1 MLIVRFEC
9 SRPDMASLRS
19 ALKWLTTSPGLALV
33 ASAVAIAVAVVEPDA
48 RWLALPGLGVFVLI
62 VARVADAGSTR
73 TRVLRA
79 DLTAAVDAARAD
91 LTAAVD
97 AARADLEGRLE
108 AEVGESESQVNGRI
122 TESIDTLRARIT
134 SAIERERSVRSL
146 SIAKSLG
153 GDDEPVRVLLLMT
166 MHRSGSTRL
175 FDIFRT
181 HPATRIEPTV
191 AVWDALGMRGRRYPV
206 AFSDLP
212 KSWRAIEVEHDKGA
226 TIAEIPQADLSV
238 VGAPW
243 ALEKAH
249 PEFCD
254 FDVDRFA
261 ERVAAMRAGGI
272 EVEVVYGVR
281 RPIDA
286 MWSMVAFQL
295 RQPTWYARLGIVD
308 LPTWIERSVSTMA
321 DMREQVPGAVI
332 DFDDLPD
339 GGVVRSIATRLAPG
353 WSDDDVDQWAR
364 FATDATSLN
373 RPQAAGTG
381 FLGGSAESGGSDG
394 PNGAWAGL
402 GSVMAAAD
410 DAYARLR
417 ADAG

>member
-1 MLIVRFEC
+1 MLIGRSEC

-19 ALKWLTTSPGLALV
+19 ALKWLTTSTGLALV
-33 ASAVAIAVAVVEPDA
+33 ASAVATAVAVVEPDA
-48 RWLALPGLGVFVLI
+48 RWLALPGLGVFVVI
-62 VARVADAGSTR
+62 VAREADAGATR

-79 DLTAAVDAARAD
+79 DLTAAVDA
-91 LTAAVD
+91 V
-97 AARADLEGRLE
+97 RADLEGRLD
-108 AEVGESESQVNGRI
+108 AEVGESESWVDRRI

-134 SAIERERSVRSL
+134 SAVERERSVRSL

-166 MHRSGSTRL
+166 LHRSGSTRL

-212 KSWRAIEVEHDKGA
+212 KSWQAIEVEHDKGA
-226 TIAEIPQADLSV
+226 TIAEIPRADLSV
-238 VGAPW
+238 VGAAW

-254 FDVDRFA
+254 FDADRFA
-261 ERVAAMRAGGI
+261 ESVAAMRADGI

-286 MWSMVAFQL
+286 MWSMVAFQR
-295 RQPTWYARLGIVD
+295 RQPTWYARLGTVD
-308 LPTWIERSVSTMA
+308 LPAWIERSISTMV

-339 GGVVRSIATRLAPG
+339 GGVVRSVASRLAPG
-353 WSDDDVDQWAR
+353 WSDYDVDQWAR

-373 RPQAAGTG
+373 RPQAAGAG
-381 FLGGSAESGGSDG
+381 FLGESAEPGGPDG
-394 PNGAWAGL
+394 PDGAWAGL